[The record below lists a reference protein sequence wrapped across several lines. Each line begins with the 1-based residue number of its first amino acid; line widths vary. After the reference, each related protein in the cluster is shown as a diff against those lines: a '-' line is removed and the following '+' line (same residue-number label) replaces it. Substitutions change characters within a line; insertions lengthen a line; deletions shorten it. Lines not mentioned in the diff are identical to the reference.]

1 MGIFSDIFRSILGG
15 VANSGDSS
23 TEEGARESGRQ
34 ARLTNQF
41 SAETDYYYNQ
51 LLRHEKAKA
60 LSSGY
65 NQFSTVRQ
73 FAPGYTPATGLD
85 ALPPKPLAGDFNGKK

>member
-15 VANSGDSS
+15 VANSGASS
-23 TEEGARESGRQ
+23 TEQGARESGRQ

-60 LSSGY
+60 MSSGY

-85 ALPPKPLAGDFNGKK
+85 ALPPKPLAGEFNGKK